1 MMREVANASA
11 NGRWV
16 LVASPG
22 VAGGMIVRGRSGER
36 VEQIM
41 KTGQGIM
48 LAGVSATAVVE
59 TLFSPASA
67 TIRPKQPARAHN
79 REAVGHGQR

>member
-1 MMREVANASA
+1 
-11 NGRWV
+11 
-16 LVASPG
+16 
-22 VAGGMIVRGRSGER
+22 
-36 VEQIM
+36 M

-67 TIRPKQPARAHN
+67 TMRPKQPARAHN